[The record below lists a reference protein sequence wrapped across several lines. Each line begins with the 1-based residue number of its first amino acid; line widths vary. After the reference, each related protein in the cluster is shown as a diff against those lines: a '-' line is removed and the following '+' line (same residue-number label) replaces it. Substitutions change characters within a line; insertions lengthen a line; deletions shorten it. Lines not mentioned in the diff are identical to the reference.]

1 MRNVRVMNIPV
12 GVLAAWILVLGYAL
26 WAMEAVVVSPAQKRS
41 ACSTSVVQMSTPVS
55 TQGARPNNS

>member
-26 WAMEAVVVSPAQKRS
+26 WAMEAVVVSPAQKRAS
-41 ACSTSVVQMSTPVS
+41 CSTSVVQMSTPVS
-55 TQGARPNNS
+55 AQGARPGNS